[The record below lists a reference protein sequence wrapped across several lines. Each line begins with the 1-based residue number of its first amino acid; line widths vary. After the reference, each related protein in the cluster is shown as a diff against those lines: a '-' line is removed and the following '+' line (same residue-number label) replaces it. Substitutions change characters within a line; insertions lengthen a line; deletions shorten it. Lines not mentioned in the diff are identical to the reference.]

1 MELRSNCDLMKKMM
15 ILGGLLGFL
24 IGMGFG
30 FAGQNDW
37 VSILLKACVAAYLT
51 GLMMRWWARMWVR
64 CLRYAFKEKLSREE
78 AASHTPDEMKE
89 TKA

>member
-1 MELRSNCDLMKKMM
+1 M
-15 ILGGLLGFL
+15 GFL

-30 FAGQNDW
+30 FASQNDW
-37 VSILLKACVAAYLT
+37 VIILLKACIAAYLA

-64 CLRYAFKEKLSREE
+64 CLRDAFKEKLSQQET
-78 AASHTPDEMKE
+78 ASKIPNEMKE

>member
-1 MELRSNCDLMKKMM
+1 MRKMM
-15 ILGGLLGFL
+15 ILGGLVGFL

-30 FAGQNDW
+30 FASQNDW
-37 VSILLKACVAAYLT
+37 VIILLKACIAAYLA

-64 CLRYAFKEKLSREE
+64 CLRDAFKEKLSQQET
-78 AASHTPDEMKE
+78 ASKIPNEMKE

>member
-1 MELRSNCDLMKKMM
+1 M
-15 ILGGLLGFL
+15 GFL

-37 VSILLKACVAAYLT
+37 LTLLLKACIAAYLA

-64 CLRYAFKEKLSREE
+64 CLRDAFKEKLSQQET
-78 AASHTPDEMKE
+78 ASKIPNEMKE

>member
-1 MELRSNCDLMKKMM
+1 MKKMM
-15 ILGGLLGFL
+15 ILGGLVGFL

-30 FAGQNDW
+30 FASQNDW
-37 VSILLKACVAAYLT
+37 VIILLKACIAAYLA

-64 CLRYAFKEKLSREE
+64 CLRDAFKEKLSQQET
-78 AASHTPDEMKE
+78 ASKIPNEMKE

>member
-1 MELRSNCDLMKKMM
+1 M
-15 ILGGLLGFL
+15 ILGGLVGFL

-37 VSILLKACVAAYLT
+37 ISILLKACVSAYLT

-64 CLRYAFKEKLSREE
+64 CLRDAFREKLSKHET
-78 AASHTPDEMKE
+78 ASKIPNEMKE

>member
-1 MELRSNCDLMKKMM
+1 MRKMM
-15 ILGGLLGFL
+15 ILGGLVGFL

-37 VSILLKACVAAYLT
+37 LTLLLKACIAAYLA

-64 CLRYAFKEKLSREE
+64 CLRDAFKEKLSQQET
-78 AASHTPDEMKE
+78 ASKIPNEMKE

>member
-1 MELRSNCDLMKKMM
+1 MKKMM
-15 ILGGLLGFL
+15 ILGGLVGFL

-30 FAGQNDW
+30 FASQNDW
-37 VSILLKACVAAYLT
+37 VIVLLKACIAAYLA

-64 CLRYAFKEKLSREE
+64 CLRDAFKEKLSQQET
-78 AASHTPDEMKE
+78 ASKIPNEMKE